1 MTTTERRLEL
11 HEILCTILGSRNVYF
26 QPPESIKMNYPAFL
40 YILVYIENQY
50 ANDGVYLSHRR
61 YSVTVIDKDPDS
73 EIVGKVS
80 ALQNCKFDRPPYQKD
95 NLNHYVFTLF
105 Y

>member
-26 QPPESIKMNYPAFL
+26 QPPESIKMNYPA
-40 YILVYIENQY
+40 IVYSLDDIDNQY

-61 YSVTVIDKDPDS
+61 YSVTVIDKKPDS

-80 ALQNCKFDRPPYQKD
+80 ALPNCKFNRPYQKD

>member
-26 QPPESIKMNYPAFL
+26 QPPESIKMNYPA
-40 YILVYIENQY
+40 IVYGLDDIDNQY

-61 YSVTVIDKDPDS
+61 YSVTVIDKNPDFLDS
-73 EIVGKVS
+73 
-80 ALQNCKFDRPPYQKD
+80 
-95 NLNHYVFTLF
+95 F
-105 Y
+105 YK

>member
-11 HEILCTILGSRNVYF
+11 HEILCTTLGSRNVYF
-26 QPPESIKMNYPAFL
+26 QPPESVKMNYPA
-40 YILVYIENQY
+40 IVYGLDDIENQY
-50 ANDGVYLSHRR
+50 ANGGVYLSHRR
-61 YSVTVIDKDPDS
+61 YSVTVIDKNPDS
-73 EIVGKVS
+73 EIVGKV
-80 ALQNCKFDRPPYQKD
+80 AELPRCKFNRSYQKD

>member
-1 MTTTERRLEL
+1 M
-11 HEILCTILGSRNVYF
+11 
-26 QPPESIKMNYPAFL
+26 
-40 YILVYIENQY
+40 
-50 ANDGVYLSHRR
+50 
-61 YSVTVIDKDPDS
+61 TVIDKNPDS

-80 ALQNCKFDRPPYQKD
+80 ALPNCKFNRAYQKD

>member
-11 HEILCTILGSRNVYF
+11 HEILCITLGSRNVYF
-26 QPPESIKMNYPAFL
+26 QPPESVKMNYPA
-40 YILVYIENQY
+40 IVYGLDDIENQY
-50 ANDGVYLSHRR
+50 ANDGVYLSQRR
-61 YSVTVIDKDPDS
+61 YSVTVIDKNPDS
-73 EIVGKVS
+73 EIVGKV
-80 ALQNCKFDRPPYQKD
+80 AELPRCKFNRSYQKD

>member
-11 HEILCTILGSRNVYF
+11 HEILCTIFGSRNVYF
-26 QPPESIKMNYPAFL
+26 QPPESIKMNYPA
-40 YILVYIENQY
+40 IVYGLDDIDNQY

-61 YSVTVIDKDPDS
+61 YSVTVIDKNPDS

-80 ALQNCKFDRPPYQKD
+80 ALPNCKFNRPYQKD